1 MQSFSCF
8 HTASSRL
15 LPAARAI
22 ALALALGC
30 AALLLSSTH
39 TSPASSQ
46 LRFENKPDAAKQ
58 DDAASTGGASASAQA
73 KPVTEV
79 VPEEEQFY
87 PAKPRTEPGGAR
99 MTFDE
104 AINALVRECDPDP
117 RLNLF

>member
-22 ALALALGC
+22 ALALALGY

-46 LRFENKPDAAKQ
+46 FENKPDAAKQ

-79 VPEEEQFY
+79 VPEKEQFY